1 MRIPTDGS
9 QLKRRAFH
17 FALLLTL
24 ASGAIPRLSA
34 APVITGVVN
43 AASYK
48 DSRLPG
54 ANIAA
59 GSIFIVTG
67 SGLGPA
73 KIAVAPA
80 AFQSTSLSGTSVKVT
95 VNATTVN
102 ALMYYTSATQV
113 AALLPSNTPPGGVG
127 TSNPN
132 AQVTI
137 TVTYNGEDSAPT
149 PFQGVS
155 FGGPGLFTVDSSGA
169 GPAIV
174 TYPDYSLVSAVKA
187 ANCAGP
193 NTACGS
199 AIAGDTL
206 TLWATGLGPVPGG
219 DGAGSLGQS
228 LPNLPLTVWLGGVQA
243 PVVYQGRSGCCIG
256 LDQIVFKVPDS
267 VPTGC
272 AVPLV
277 VQIATIVSNSTVIPV
292 ANGSRTC
299 TPADPTVAAA
309 NIQQWASLPS
319 PTLGIAQA
327 DTSET
332 HTERARF
339 IFVQASIKPAV
350 QPFLVSYLDPPPP
363 GTCTV
368 SPYHDIFTAG
378 TNSPIDVFLSKLST
392 VPIDAGSHFTFTGPK
407 GATATVTSSG
417 DWVVFND
424 PTQELIGSKYAGS
437 YIFGGGPGNDV
448 GAFTTQLTVPLVPT
462 FTSPPPG
469 VDNGVSA
476 IRRLGMNVAWNPG
489 GATGPI
495 PLILSTGIP
504 SPQGVVSYAAVNC
517 TVLASAGTFTIP
529 AYALLALPS
538 VGGGGLLIF
547 GPGDLRPLAS
557 GVFSASGL
565 NLGIAQ
571 VTYML
576 VSDQNPQGFNLQ

>member
-1 MRIPTDGS
+1 MRISFSGDMRKPRD
-9 QLKRRAFH
+9 FY

-24 ASGAIPRLSA
+24 ASGAIPHLSA
-34 APVITGVVN
+34 APAITSVLN
-43 AASYK
+43 AASYT
-48 DSRLPG
+48 DPRLPG
-54 ANIAA
+54 SGITP

-73 KIAVAPA
+73 NIAIAPT

-113 AALLPSNTPPGGVG
+113 AALLPSNAPPGGRNSG
-127 TSNPN
+127 NPS

-149 PFQGVS
+149 SFQGVG
-155 FGGPGLFTVDSSGA
+155 FGFGLFTVDSSGS

-174 TYPDYSLVSAVKA
+174 TYPDYSLVSAVTA
-187 ANCAGP
+187 ANCGGP

-199 AIAGDTL
+199 ANTGDTL
-206 TLWATGLGPVPGG
+206 TLWATGLGTVPAG
-219 DGAGSLGQS
+219 DGPGSLGQS
-228 LPNLPLTVWLGGVQA
+228 IPGPLSVWVGGVQA
-243 PVVYQGRSGCCIG
+243 TVVYQGRSGCCIG
-256 LDQIVFKVPDS
+256 LDQIVFTVPAN
-267 VPTGC
+267 VPAGC

-277 VQIATIVSNSTVIPV
+277 VQIAINVSNSTVIPV

-319 PTLGIAQA
+319 PTLGIIQV
-327 DTSET
+327 DTSGT

-339 IFVQASIKPAV
+339 TFVQASIPPAV

-368 SPYHDIFTAG
+368 GPYHDIFSTG
-378 TNSPIDVFLSKLST
+378 TSFPIEMFLSKLST

-407 GATATVTSSG
+407 GASATVTSSG
-417 DWVVFND
+417 DWVVFDD

-437 YIFGGGPGNDV
+437 YSFAGGPGKDV
-448 GAFTTQLTVPLVPT
+448 GAFSTQLTVPVVPT

-469 VDNGVSA
+469 ASGGVVT
-476 IRRLGMNVAWNPG
+476 RRLGMNVAWNPG

-495 PLILSTGIP
+495 PLILLTGIP
-504 SPQGVVSYAAVNC
+504 SPQGVVTYAAVNC
-517 TVLASAGTFTIP
+517 TVQASAGSFTIP
-529 AYALLALPS
+529 PYALLALPP
-538 VGGGGLLIF
+538 VGGGGVLIF
-547 GPGDLRPLAS
+547 DPGDLRPAAS

-576 VSDQNPQGFNLQ
+576 VSVANPGSFNLQ

>member
-1 MRIPTDGS
+1 MRIPINGHW
-9 QLKRRAFH
+9 LKPRNLH

-24 ASGAIPRLSA
+24 AAGAILSA
-34 APVITGVVN
+34 EPVITSVVN

-48 DSRLPG
+48 DARLPG
-54 ANIAA
+54 AGIAP
-59 GSIFIVTG
+59 GSIFVITG

-73 KIAVAPA
+73 DISIASV
-80 AFQSTSLSGTSVKVT
+80 AFQSSSLSGTSVKVT

-113 AALLPSNTPPGGVG
+113 AALMPSNTPPGGRSSG
-127 TSNPN
+127 NPT

-149 PFQGVS
+149 TFQGV
-155 FGGPGLFTVDSSGA
+155 GGGAGLFTIDSSGG

-174 TYPDYSLVSAVKA
+174 TYPDYSLVSAVTA
-187 ANCAGP
+187 ANCGGP
-193 NTACGS
+193 NTACG
-199 AIAGDTL
+199 AANAGDTL

-219 DGAGSLGQS
+219 DGTGSLGQS
-228 LPNLPLTVWLGGVQA
+228 IPNLPLTVWVGGVQA
-243 PVVYQGRSGCCIG
+243 PVVYQGRSGCCVG
-256 LDQIVFKVPDS
+256 LDQIVFKVPDN

-299 TPADPTVAAA
+299 TPADPTIAAA

-319 PTLGIAQA
+319 PTLGIAQV

-332 HTERARF
+332 HGERARF
-339 IFVQASIKPAV
+339 TFVRASIPPAV

-363 GTCTV
+363 GTCIV

-378 TNSPIDVFLSKLST
+378 TNFPIDTFLGKLSS

-407 GATATVTSSG
+407 GATAAVASSG
-417 DWVVFND
+417 DWVVFDD

-437 YIFGGGPGNDV
+437 YTFAGGPGNDV

-462 FTSPPPG
+462 FTSPAPG
-469 VDNGVSA
+469 STGVVFT
-476 IRRLGMNVAWNPG
+476 RRLGMNVAWTSG

-495 PLILSTGIP
+495 PLILA
-504 SPQGVVSYAAVNC
+504 AAVGTPTDPTNLVYTAANC
-517 TVLASAGTFTIP
+517 TVLASAGSFTIP
-529 AYALLALPS
+529 PYALLALPS
-538 VGGGGLLIF
+538 TGGGGLLIF

-576 VSDQNPQGFNLQ
+576 VSVQNPQGISLQ

>member
-1 MRIPTDGS
+1 MPINGCW
-9 QLKRRAFH
+9 LKPRNFQ
-17 FALLLTL
+17 FALVLTL
-24 ASGAIPRLSA
+24 TAGVIPGLCA
-34 APVITGVVN
+34 APVVTSVVN

-48 DSRLPG
+48 DGRLPG
-54 ANIAA
+54 AGIAP
-59 GSIFIVTG
+59 GSIFVVTG

-73 KIAVAPA
+73 NIAMAPA

-95 VNATTVN
+95 VNSTTVN
-102 ALMYYTSATQV
+102 ALMYYTSATQI
-113 AALLPSNTPPGGVG
+113 AALMPSNTPAGGAG
-127 TSNPN
+127 SANPN

-149 PFQGVS
+149 TFQGV
-155 FGGPGLFTVDSSGA
+155 GGVAGLFTVDSSGS

-174 TYPDYSLVSAVKA
+174 TYPDYSLVSAVRA
-187 ANCAGP
+187 ANCGGP
-193 NTACGS
+193 NTACG
-199 AIAGDTL
+199 AANAGDSL

-219 DGAGSLGQS
+219 DGTGSLGQAI
-228 LPNLPLTVWLGGVQA
+228 PNLPLTVWLGGIQA

-256 LDQIVFKVPDS
+256 LDQIVFTVPDN
-267 VPTGC
+267 VPSGC

-277 VQIATIVSNSTVIPV
+277 IQIATNVSNSTAIPV

-299 TPADPTVAAA
+299 TPADPVVAAA

-319 PTLGIAQA
+319 PTLGIAQV
-327 DTSET
+327 DTSEA

-339 IFVQASIKPAV
+339 IFVRASIPPAL
-350 QPFLVSYLDPPPP
+350 QPFLASYLDSPPP

-368 SPYHDIFTAG
+368 SPFHDIFTTA
-378 TNSPIDVFLSKLST
+378 TNFPVDMFLSKLST

-407 GATATVTSSG
+407 GAIATVTSSG

-424 PTQELIGSKYAGS
+424 PTQELIGSKYDGS
-437 YIFGGGPGNDV
+437 YIFAGGPGNDV

-469 VDNGVSA
+469 TDNGVVVT
-476 IRRLGMNVAWNPG
+476 RRMGMNVAWNPG

-495 PLILSTGIP
+495 PLILSTAIGTRTDPTNLI
-504 SPQGVVSYAAVNC
+504 YTAANC
-517 TVLASAGTFTIP
+517 TVLASTGSFTIP
-529 AYALLALPS
+529 AYALLALPP

-576 VSDQNPQGFNLQ
+576 VSIQNPQGFNLQ